1 MPGNGRIHII
11 DEDCTGEKGLDN
23 GPHAFVTA
31 HNFAKPTTSRRRVRF
46 VRRGLKRL
54 VDDDQGGATGVRLLH
69 HGQSVHRS
77 RPSSH
82 NDRVGEIAEH
92 GCHCSLGAVVD
103 VDLLGE
109 GAHHPRHS
117 RVHHNGSGVRPLQAK
132 FKCLAGGFGGGSL
145 ALHAS
150 LLLSQPLHLGVG
162 VLQTLLR
169 AFMFLV
175 EPHLAFTE
183 ADDVDLDPGEL
194 SLRRLR
200 ALLRLVDLVRQARD
214 LRRPRVAS

>member
-1 MPGNGRIHII
+1 M
-11 DEDCTGEKGLDN
+11 
-23 GPHAFVTA
+23 
-31 HNFAKPTTSRRRVRF
+31 
-46 VRRGLKRL
+46 
-54 VDDDQGGATGVRLLH
+54 
-69 HGQSVHRS
+69 
-77 RPSSH
+77 
-82 NDRVGEIAEH
+82 
-92 GCHCSLGAVVD
+92 
-103 VDLLGE
+103 DLLGE

-117 RVHHNGSGVRPLQAK
+117 RAHHDGPGVRPLQAK
-132 FKCLAGGFGGGSL
+132 FECLAGGLGGGSL
-145 ALHAS
+145 ALNAS

-169 AFMFLV
+169 ALMCLV

-214 LRRPRVAS
+214 LRRPCVAS